1 LGWSAHAAPAPLPI
15 GTILVLGDSL
25 TAGYELSVEQRWST
39 LLDARLSSE
48 GLPWRVVNAGVSGD
62 TTAGGLTR
70 LPELLETHHP
80 VLVILAL
87 GANDGLRG
95 MPPAQIEARLRA
107 LIEAIQASGA
117 EILLAGQKIPPN
129 LGRRY
134 TEAFEGLY
142 PKLAQAYHL
151 PSIPFLLEGAAG
163 DPALTLPDGM
173 HPNARGQEVVVETVY
188 RALVRAFKAP

>member
-1 LGWSAHAAPAPLPI
+1 MRFLTFLVAISLGWSAHAAPAPLPI

-87 GANDGLRG
+87 GANDG
-95 MPPAQIEARLRA
+95 A
-107 LIEAIQASGA
+107 
-117 EILLAGQKIPPN
+117 
-129 LGRRY
+129 
-134 TEAFEGLY
+134 
-142 PKLAQAYHL
+142 
-151 PSIPFLLEGAAG
+151 
-163 DPALTLPDGM
+163 
-173 HPNARGQEVVVETVY
+173 
-188 RALVRAFKAP
+188 